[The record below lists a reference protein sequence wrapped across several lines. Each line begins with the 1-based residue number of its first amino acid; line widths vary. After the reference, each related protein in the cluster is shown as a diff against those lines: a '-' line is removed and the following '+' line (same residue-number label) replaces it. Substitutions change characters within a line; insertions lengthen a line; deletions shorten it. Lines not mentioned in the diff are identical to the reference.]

1 MRKFNNLY
9 NVYLLEFNVE
19 DRNDPALYDYVV
31 VFLQQLLQRNLID
44 SKDSDIRKVATDIV
58 KDGYYNF
65 IDTENNLSF
74 KISFLFNSAEKD
86 VNNLSIEIQNLVQRN
101 EKPTVITNTHEESSI
116 SEIVNFLNTKK
127 QEAETQKLQQQQAG
141 VEVPAAVGETPAQL
155 PGAVPVQDTGAYMSG
170 VK

>member
-1 MRKFNNLY
+1 MRKFDKLFNC
-9 NVYLLEFNVE
+9 YLLEFNVE
-19 DRNDPALYDYVV
+19 DRNDPAFYDYVV

-44 SKDSDIRKVATDIV
+44 SKAGDVRKIATDIV

-65 IDTENNLSF
+65 IDTANNLSF

-86 VNNLSIEIQNLVQRN
+86 VNNLTVQIQNLIKRD
-101 EKPTVITNTHEESSI
+101 EKPQTITNTHEESSI

-141 VEVPAAVGETPAQL
+141 IEVPAAVGETPAEL
-155 PGAVPVQDTGAYMSG
+155 PGAVPVQDTSKYMSG